1 MDTKALHQITYGL
14 YVVASRRETA
24 LNAQIANTVFQI
36 TSEPPA
42 IAVGINQTNLTHEFI
57 VASGHFVVSVLAQE
71 TPLSVIGHYGFRS
84 GRKVP
89 KFEGVEYR
97 LSPAGIPY
105 LPDSL
110 AYLEAKVTRSL
121 DAGTHTI
128 FVGEVSQL
136 ELLRPGT
143 PMTYAYYHQLK
154 RGTAP
159 KAVPLPQVPAERAG
173 TGRWVCNQ
181 CTYVYDPE
189 KGDPERGVPVGTPFA
204 GLPASWLCPVCGA
217 SQDSFVPEGIS

>member
-14 YVVASRRETA
+14 YVVASRQEAA
-24 LNAQIANTVFQI
+24 LNAQVANTVFQI
-36 TSEPPA
+36 TSEPAA
-42 IAVGINQTNLTHEFI
+42 IAVGINQGNLTHEFI
-57 VASGHFVVSVLAQE
+57 VASGHFVVSVLPQE
-71 TPLSVIGHYGFRS
+71 TPLAVIGHFGFKS

-89 KFEGVEYR
+89 KFEGLDYR
-97 LSPAGIPY
+97 LSAAGIPY

-110 AYLEAKVTRSL
+110 AYLEARVTQAM

-128 FVGEVSQL
+128 FVGEISQM

-159 KAVPLPQVPAERAG
+159 RAAPLPQAPVEKAKP
-173 TGRWVCNQ
+173 GRLVCKQ

-189 KGDPERGVPVGTPFA
+189 KGDPERGVPAGTPFA
-204 GLPASWLCPVCGA
+204 GLPENWVCPVCGA
-217 SQDSFVPEGIS
+217 AKDAFAPEGES